1 MSEGN
6 GTKGPTG
13 APPSFIPAS
22 GRKRQ
27 SDSSFTGSSHRP
39 NEADQPVSFAPTSRH
54 NRASTVK
61 TAKRASRT
69 SPTSAPQSFTPAS
82 ASMER
87 AHRRNQSPESF
98 APKASDRAISKAQ
111 QVRGSSSASISARG
125 AAPRMGASSI
135 PMTASVTS
143 ARKAHI
149 GRIAL
154 IVFLVIV
161 LALGIGIFAAWNW
174 TDGQLNKQKWL
185 TSKADTAGE
194 SWLILGSDERE
205 GTIGDAGDVEGF
217 RTDTILV
224 LTKPKN
230 GPSSLISIPRDS
242 LVEIDGNYMKINAV
256 AQLYSRKQLVNEV
269 EDITGQKINHV
280 AMVRFGGLVKVV
292 DALGGI
298 DLCYDQTVS
307 DPYSG
312 LNWTSGCHTVDGA
325 TALAFSRMRYAD
337 AQGDFG
343 RAARQRQVIN
353 AIVKKGTSRQT
364 LTNFGKTKKVA
375 AAALDSVTVDEKT
388 STSSL
393 LSMALAFKSASGKN
407 GISGSVYWTDPDY
420 YVDGVGSSVLLDNE
434 RNIQLFSELADGTH
448 SPGTVGTLA
457 ESQESQQN

>member
-1 MSEGN
+1 MNEDN
-6 GTKGPTG
+6 GTKEPAGT
-13 APPSFIPAS
+13 PPSFIPAS
-22 GRKRQ
+22 GRRRQ
-27 SDSSFTGSSHRP
+27 TDSSLMNSSHRQD
-39 NEADQPVSFAPTSRH
+39 AVAGQPASFAPAAHH
-54 NRASTVK
+54 NRTA
-61 TAKRASRT
+61 TAKTTKRTART
-69 SPTSAPQSFTPAS
+69 SQASAPQSFTPAA
-82 ASMER
+82 ASSER
-87 AHRRNQSPESF
+87 TRRREQSPASF
-98 APKASDRAISKAQ
+98 APTASSRNTSQAQ
-111 QVRGSSSASISARG
+111 QVRGSSSTFTAAQG
-125 AAPRMGASSI
+125 TAPRSGEPSI
-135 PMTASVTS
+135 PATTS
-143 ARKAHI
+143 AVSTRKVHI
-149 GRIAL
+149 GRIVL
-154 IVFLVIV
+154 IVFLVIA
-161 LALGIGIFAAWNW
+161 LTLGIGILAAWNW
-174 TDGQLNKQKWL
+174 VDGQLNKQEWL
-185 TSKADTAGE
+185 TSKTDTAGE

-242 LVEIDGNYMKINAV
+242 LVEIDGSYMKINAV

-298 DLCYDQTVS
+298 DLCYDQTVN

-312 LNWTSGCHTVDGA
+312 LNWTSGCHTVDGT

-353 AIVKKGTSRQT
+353 AIVKKGASRQT
-364 LTNFGKTKKVA
+364 LTDFDKTKKVA
-375 AAALDSVTVDEKT
+375 TAALDSVTVDEKA

-434 RNIQLFSELADGTH
+434 RNIQLFSELANGTH
-448 SPGTVGTLA
+448 SPGTVGTLS
-457 ESQESQQN
+457 ESQEN

>member
-1 MSEGN
+1 MSEDN
-6 GTKGPTG
+6 GTKGPAG

-22 GRKRQ
+22 GRRRQ
-27 SDSSFTGSSHRP
+27 SDSSSTGSSHRS
-39 NEADQPVSFAPTSRH
+39 NEADQPVSFAPASRH
-54 NRASTVK
+54 NRVSTME

-69 SPTSAPQSFTPAS
+69 SPTSTPQSFAPATAPS
-82 ASMER
+82 ER
-87 AHRRNQSPESF
+87 ARRRNQSPESF
-98 APKASDRAISKAQ
+98 APKASDRTISKAQ
-111 QVRGSSSASISARG
+111 QVRGSSSTSVSTREM
-125 AAPRMGASSI
+125 APRMGTASI
-135 PMTASVTS
+135 PMKASVTS
-143 ARKAHI
+143 TRKVHV
-149 GRIAL
+149 GRIVL
-154 IVFLVIV
+154 IAFLVIV
-161 LALGIGIFAAWNW
+161 LVLGIGIFAAWNW
-174 TDGQLNKQKWL
+174 ADGQLNKQKWL

-312 LNWTSGCHTVDGA
+312 LNWTSGCHSVDGA

-364 LTNFGKTKKVA
+364 LTNLGKTKKVA

-420 YVDGVGSSVLLDNE
+420 YVDGVGSSVLLDTE
-434 RNIQLFSELADGTH
+434 RNTQLFSELADGTH

-457 ESQESQQN
+457 ESQQN

>member
-1 MSEGN
+1 MTEDN

-27 SDSSFTGSSHRP
+27 SDSPLTGSSHRP
-39 NEADQPVSFAPTSRH
+39 NEADQPISFAPSSRH
-54 NRASTVK
+54 NRASTVE
-61 TAKRASRT
+61 TAKRASRN
-69 SPTSAPQSFTPAS
+69 SPTSAPQSFTPTS
-82 ASMER
+82 ASSER

-98 APKASDRAISKAQ
+98 APKASDRAISKVQ

-125 AAPRMGASSI
+125 AAPHMSTSSI

-149 GRIAL
+149 GRIVL

-388 STSSL
+388 STSSM

-420 YVDGVGSSVLLDNE
+420 YVDDVGSSVLLDNE

-457 ESQESQQN
+457 ESQQN